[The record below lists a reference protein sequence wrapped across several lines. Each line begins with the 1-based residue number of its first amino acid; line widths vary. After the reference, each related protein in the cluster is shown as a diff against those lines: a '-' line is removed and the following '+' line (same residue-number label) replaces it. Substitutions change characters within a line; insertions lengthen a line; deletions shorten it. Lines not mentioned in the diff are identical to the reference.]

1 VIGVFVLG
9 ILAKICIRRGSKSGN
24 SQKRMRDHDAENVI
38 KFSNSCFEENTVIE
52 DVHTRI
58 EEGDIIQV
66 KNI

>member
-1 VIGVFVLG
+1 
-9 ILAKICIRRGSKSGN
+9 
-24 SQKRMRDHDAENVI
+24 MRDHDAENVI